1 MSGGAPA
8 SVAARLTEQLR
19 AEGGPVAGALAAR
32 PGPWVEGPGA
42 RAAAGPR
49 TAARASEYELLIEA
63 IYEGYLLHYG
73 HSRLVNEAEAEADL
87 RLLAGDRLYA
97 LGLDRL
103 VALGDVEAVA
113 ELADVISLCALA
125 HASGDADLAR
135 AAWEA
140 GAVAVGWGPT
150 PAHRAAKAAAR
161 AGRPG
166 AAGALRA
173 AAREAAGAPG
183 PAG

>member
-1 MSGGAPA
+1 MPEDEPSGRA
-8 SVAARLTEQLR
+8 SVAARLAEHLR
-19 AEGGPVAGALAAR
+19 SEGGPVAGALAE
-32 PGPWVEGPGA
+32 PPPPWVSGPGA
-42 RAAAGPR
+42 HAAAGPR
-49 TAARASEYELLIEA
+49 TAARAAEYELLIEA

-73 HSRLVNEAEAEADL
+73 RSRLVDGAEADL
-87 RLLAGDRLYA
+87 RLLVGDRLYA

-125 HASGDADLAR
+125 HASGDADLAG

-140 GAVAVGWGPT
+140 GAVAVGWGAT
-150 PAHRAAKAAAR
+150 SAHRAAKAAAR

-166 AAGALRA
+166 AARALRA
-173 AAREAAGAPG
+173 AARDACAAG
-183 PAG
+183 

>member
-1 MSGGAPA
+1 VT
-8 SVAARLTEQLR
+8 VATRLAEHLR
-19 AEGGPVAGALAAR
+19 AEGGPVAGALSE
-32 PGPWVEGPGA
+32 PLPPWVEGPGP
-42 RAAAGPR
+42 RAASGPR
-49 TAARASEYELLIEA
+49 TAAQAPEYELLIEA

-73 HSRLVNEAEAEADL
+73 RSRLVDGAEADL

-113 ELADVISLCALA
+113 ELADVISLCAVA
-125 HASGDADLAR
+125 HASGDAELAR

-166 AAGALRA
+166 AAEALRA
-173 AAREAAGAPG
+173 AAREACAAG
-183 PAG
+183 